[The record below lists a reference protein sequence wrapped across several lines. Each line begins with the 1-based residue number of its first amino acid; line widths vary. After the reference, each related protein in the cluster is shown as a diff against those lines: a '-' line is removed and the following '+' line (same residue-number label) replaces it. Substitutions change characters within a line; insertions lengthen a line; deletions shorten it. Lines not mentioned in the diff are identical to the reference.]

1 MTLILAPAV
10 IQVAGV
16 VIVGAV
22 FIQSVFLI
30 VSSFRRLA
38 IEREHIQRYPEEEQ
52 AHLAV
57 LLAENGLDPED
68 AERVAAQVHRRLT
81 SAVGFHALF
90 ELGIHPGSLGLPR
103 SAALWSFVSFAV
115 GAIVPLLP
123 WLLVEDALLGEEVPM
138 AGLDTLWLQIGG
150 TVCNLTCTHCFI
162 SCTPQNNNHP
172 LMTLAQVQKH
182 LEESKHLGI
191 KDYYITGGEVFLNP
205 ELLEIYEAILAY
217 GPCHTLT
224 NGLLISKEKAQKLA
238 ALQSRAPN
246 TLNFRVSLDSLD
258 EKEND
263 AIRGR
268 NCFKLAL
275 RGIRYL
281 AEAGFSAHLTMVRS
295 WDDEDDP
302 VMEVKALAFMREHGV
317 TNPQV
322 KFLPGFMMG
331 ELAVN
336 ERDYHPN
343 ERVTEK
349 CFENFP
355 ITNLQCSSSRMVTA
369 KGVYVCPILIEE
381 DQARMGDTVEETLRP
396 FPLYHSACYTCRVS
410 GMSCK
415 S

>member
-1 MTLILAPAV
+1 M
-10 IQVAGV
+10 
-16 VIVGAV
+16 
-22 FIQSVFLI
+22 
-30 VSSFRRLA
+30 
-38 IEREHIQRYPEEEQ
+38 
-52 AHLAV
+52 
-57 LLAENGLDPED
+57 
-68 AERVAAQVHRRLT
+68 
-81 SAVGFHALF
+81 
-90 ELGIHPGSLGLPR
+90 
-103 SAALWSFVSFAV
+103 
-115 GAIVPLLP
+115 
-123 WLLVEDALLGEEVPM
+123 
-138 AGLDTLWLQIGG
+138 
-150 TVCNLTCTHCFI
+150 
-162 SCTPQNNNHP
+162 
-172 LMTLAQVQKH
+172 
-182 LEESKHLGI
+182 
-191 KDYYITGGEVFLNP
+191 FLNP

-217 GPCHTLT
+217 GPCYTLT

-238 ALQSRAPN
+238 ELQSRSKN
-246 TLNFRVSLDSLD
+246 KLNFRVSLDSLD

-302 VMEVKALAFMREHGV
+302 VMEAKALAFMREHGV

-336 ERDYHPN
+336 EREYHPN

-396 FPLYHSACYTCRVS
+396 FPLYHSACYTCRGS

>member
-1 MTLILAPAV
+1 MNFAP
-10 IQVAGV
+10 
-16 VIVGAV
+16 
-22 FIQSVFLI
+22 
-30 VSSFRRLA
+30 
-38 IEREHIQRYPEEEQ
+38 HIPIPANEPEI
-52 AHLAV
+52 AKI
-57 LLAENGLDPED
+57 P
-68 AERVAAQVHRRLT
+68 
-81 SAVGFHALF
+81 
-90 ELGIHPGSLGLPR
+90 
-103 SAALWSFVSFAV
+103 
-115 GAIVPLLP
+115 
-123 WLLVEDALLGEEVPM
+123 EVPM
-138 AGLDTLWLQIGG
+138 VGIDTLWLQIGG

-191 KDYYITGGEVFLNP
+191 QDYYITGGEVFLNP
-205 ELLEIYEAILAY
+205 ELFEIYEAILQY
-217 GPCHTLT
+217 GPCTTLT
-224 NGLLISKEKAQKLA
+224 NGLLISREKAQRLAELQARANNKLH
-238 ALQSRAPN
+238 
-246 TLNFRVSLDSLD
+246 FRVSLDSLAP
-258 EKEND
+258 EEND

-268 NCFKLAL
+268 NAFKLAL

-302 VMEVKALAFMREHGV
+302 TMETQALAFMREHGV
-317 TNPQV
+317 PHPQV
-322 KFLPGFMMG
+322 KFLPGFLMG
-331 ELAVN
+331 ELAVT
-336 ERDYHPN
+336 EREYHPN

-349 CFENFP
+349 CFEDFP

-396 FPLYHSACYTCRVS
+396 VPLDQSACYTCRVS

>member
-1 MTLILAPAV
+1 MNFAPH
-10 IQVAGV
+10 IP
-16 VIVGAV
+16 IP
-22 FIQSVFLI
+22 
-30 VSSFRRLA
+30 
-38 IEREHIQRYPEEEQ
+38 EHEPQIAKIP
-52 AHLAV
+52 
-57 LLAENGLDPED
+57 
-68 AERVAAQVHRRLT
+68 
-81 SAVGFHALF
+81 
-90 ELGIHPGSLGLPR
+90 
-103 SAALWSFVSFAV
+103 
-115 GAIVPLLP
+115 
-123 WLLVEDALLGEEVPM
+123 EVPM
-138 AGLDTLWLQIGG
+138 VGLDTLWLQIGG

-162 SCTPQNNNHP
+162 SCTPQNHNHP

-191 KDYYITGGEVFLNP
+191 QDYYITGGEVFLNP
-205 ELLEIYEAILAY
+205 ELFEIYEAILQY
-217 GPCHTLT
+217 GPCTTLT
-224 NGLLISKEKAQKLA
+224 NGMLISREKAQRLAELQARAKNKLH
-238 ALQSRAPN
+238 
-246 TLNFRVSLDSLD
+246 FRVSLDSLD
-258 EKEND
+258 PEEND

-268 NCFKLAL
+268 NAFKLAL

-302 VMEVKALAFMREHGV
+302 TMETKALAFMREQGV
-317 TNPQV
+317 PHPQV

-331 ELAVN
+331 ELAVT
-336 ERDYHPN
+336 EREYHPN

-349 CFENFP
+349 CFENFA